1 MHLGINVW
9 YRTFFMQKMI
19 PSILQGFSSECLSV
33 SRLETQAVNGGN
45 HYFLCCKQWRRRD
58 VFTFRD
64 KGSLLIDTKEILQCQ
79 EKKTVTV
86 LLSVNKHLYTC
97 LWVWSVAALF
107 ITVSV
112 GVVIQGWRKDATFFH
127 WKLYNYI
134 NISNYKLS
142 VQLSCDASLYFL
154 WISSSVSSKC
164 ILLPGVSWVGPHGFC
179 FLFFIEI
186 IILFSLSC

>member
-79 EKKTVTV
+79 E
-86 LLSVNKHLYTC
+86 
-97 LWVWSVAALF
+97 
-107 ITVSV
+107 
-112 GVVIQGWRKDATFFH
+112 RKDCHCIIISKQAFIH
-127 WKLYNYI
+127 LIVGLVCSSAVHYCLCWSCYSGMKKGC
-134 NISNYKLS
+134 NIF
-142 VQLSCDASLYFL
+142 SL
-154 WISSSVSSKC
+154 
-164 ILLPGVSWVGPHGFC
+164 
-179 FLFFIEI
+179 EI
-186 IILFSLSC
+186 I